1 MLLSGGGD
9 TWASFWLLEEVSL
22 GGAAGLEHRHVGEA
36 LPECLSL
43 GQAAKAPVPG
53 QMLVKAA
60 RGQTLHFLPNGA
72 DTYSLGKKGWGRR
85 QQHPAHNPQA
95 QPSFGPAPS
104 PGKHRP
110 SSLSQ

>member
-1 MLLSGGGD
+1 M
-9 TWASFWLLEEVSL
+9 
-22 GGAAGLEHRHVGEA
+22 
-36 LPECLSL
+36 
-43 GQAAKAPVPG
+43 PVPG
-53 QMLVKAA
+53 PGREGSSPRTDAGEGCPWANFTFPSKQ
-60 RGQTLHFLPNGA
+60 GA